1 MTFSTASGKV
11 CPMKFI
17 ETVFEKLK
25 RHPKRIVFPDGTEP
39 RVLKAA
45 QRFCEMR
52 LGPAILLGGRLAV
65 EKAAAENNVSLKHII
80 IIDPET
86 ADDLP
91 MFAEYL
97 KKLRRYRDVRG
108 GQDAEEVLRN
118 PNYFGAMMIQHGH
131 ADGLV
136 GGVSDY
142 AGALLRPL
150 IHLVKPLDNV
160 KSVSSCMMFDLREKQ
175 FGSNGFMVFA
185 DCAVIPEP
193 TVEQLAT
200 IAVLAGR
207 ACRQMTGEVPR
218 VALLS
223 FSTKGSSISPAAQ
236 KIAAATALAKQKAD
250 AEGLDIEIDGELQAD
265 TALLPDLAAVKA
277 PSSLV
282 AGRANVLIFP
292 DLNAGNAAAKLV
304 HLFAGGEAYGNLTLG
319 LSKPA
324 GDLSRGATEDEI
336 LGMAAIVGLQ
346 AIQFRK
352 LYGQPVD

>member
-1 MTFSTASGKV
+1 MQD
-11 CPMKFI
+11 CRMRFI

-39 RVLKAA
+39 RVLHAA
-45 QRFCEMR
+45 RRFCDMR
-52 LGPAILLGGRLAV
+52 LGPAILLGKLDTV
-65 EKAAAENNVSLKHII
+65 EKAAADNKVSLEHVN

-91 MFAEYL
+91 MFADYL
-97 KKLRRYRDVRG
+97 QKLRRYRDIRG
-108 GQDAEEVLRN
+108 GRDAAEVLRN
-118 PNYFGAMMIQHGH
+118 PNYFGAMMIQHGQ

-150 IHLVKPLDNV
+150 IHLVKPLDGV
-160 KSVSSCMMFDLREKQ
+160 KSVSSCMMFDLREKK

-200 IAVLAGR
+200 TAMLAGR
-207 ACRQMTGEVPR
+207 AFLQLTGEVPR

-236 KIAAATALAKQKAD
+236 KIAAATALARQKAD
-250 AEGLDIEIDGELQAD
+250 AEDFDMEIDGEMQAD
-265 TALLPDLAAVKA
+265 TALLSDLAAVKA

-282 AGRANVLIFP
+282 AGRANVLVFP

-304 HLFAGGEAYGNLTLG
+304 HLFAGGEAYGSLTLG

-352 LYGQPVD
+352 LYGEQVVVSF